1 MNPTQRQFTHVW
13 RLHLTH
19 VAARLPM
26 RRESRSRTERNFWMG
41 WGASAGET
49 CKLELDMKLGEVE
62 KVDGD
67 VLAVRNS
74 QTPPLVT

>member
-1 MNPTQRQFTHVW
+1 
-13 RLHLTH
+13 
-19 VAARLPM
+19 
-26 RRESRSRTERNFWMG
+26 MG

-49 CKLELDMKLGEVE
+49 GKLELDVNLGEVE

-67 VLAVRNS
+67 VLAVRHS

>member
-1 MNPTQRQFTHVW
+1 
-13 RLHLTH
+13 
-19 VAARLPM
+19 M
-26 RRESRSRTERNFWMG
+26 RHQSRSRTKRNLWMG

-49 CKLELDMKLGEVE
+49 GKLELDVKLGEVE

-67 VLAVRNS
+67 VLAVRHS

>member
-1 MNPTQRQFTHVW
+1 MNLTQRRFTHVW
-13 RLHLTH
+13 RLNLTH

-26 RRESRSRTERNFWMG
+26 RHQSRSRTKRNFWLG

-49 CKLELDMKLGEVE
+49 GKLELDVKLGEVE

-67 VLAVRNS
+67 VLAVRHS